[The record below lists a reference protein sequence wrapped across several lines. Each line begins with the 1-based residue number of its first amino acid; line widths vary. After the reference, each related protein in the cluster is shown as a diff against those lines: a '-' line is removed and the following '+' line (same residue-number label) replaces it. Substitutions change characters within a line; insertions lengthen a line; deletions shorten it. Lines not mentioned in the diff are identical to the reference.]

1 MPDQFGWSTALKIAR
16 REARAARTKF
26 LFVILAVAAGVGS
39 LTGVRGFS
47 TSFRTMLLRDA
58 RTLMAADLSARL
70 FALPNES
77 QMGAIRGLEARGV
90 QWTWVTETVTMV
102 SSAGVPQPILISV
115 KAVDP
120 RLYPFYGT
128 VKLSPPASLQ
138 TALNAG
144 SIVVSN
150 DLLLR
155 LKVKVGDSV
164 RAGGQEFRIA
174 ALVDTEPDRMSG
186 TLNVGPRVMMSREG
200 LDRTGLIRF
209 GSRAAQRFL
218 FRLAPGGPTVQEA
231 RRILVRTF
239 PDALVIDFRE
249 TNPTI
254 TRGLDR
260 ATTFLSLVS
269 LIALIV
275 GALGVATA
283 MHSHLQQKMDSIAI
297 MKCLGARSSQI
308 IRIYVAQTLAL
319 GLAGGLA
326 GVTLG
331 LAVQRAFPSLIARY
345 FQMRVGV
352 TWDWAAAAQG
362 LIAGLLTTLLFTLP
376 PLLSI
381 RRVHPGLVLRRE
393 MPESKAGWRDRLRN
407 ARPSLLA
414 GGLILCGLGGIA
426 AWLSGGTSHDALRLG
441 VYFICGI
448 VASLLALAAVAWVL
462 LRSLKALLRGPMAA
476 RFPSNLRHGVANLY
490 RPGNQAQ
497 TVLVALG
504 LGVMFSLTIYLVQH
518 SMLADIARS
527 APPGMPNVFL
537 IGITDAQKEAVREML
552 RTQPGVE
559 GPPEIAPN
567 VSVRLVAVNG
577 TPVEYLAF
585 HGWGR
590 RFLQTRSAS
599 WSASKP
605 EHTEILQGAWWN
617 CGTAIPCVSQVS
629 VAEEAAKIL
638 SVQPGSRLQF
648 SAFGRN
654 IDVPVAAIHRTEAIR
669 VGANNEFIFDPE
681 TLAGLPAIF
690 YGGVRVKPAAVPA
703 LQRVAYEKFPTV
715 SVINAADVLQIVQ
728 DVVDQIALVIR
739 FISLFTILAGVIILA
754 SSVAGTRFRRIRE
767 VVILKTLGGTRQ
779 RVAGIFS
786 VEFLILGVVAGLMG
800 SLLATG
806 FSSVLLKRFF
816 EGQFRF
822 DPLPNLLAIALTALI
837 ANAAGWL
844 ASFRILGRKPLEVL
858 REE

>member
-1 MPDQFGWSTALKIAR
+1 MPNGFSWSTAIKIAV
-16 REARAARTKF
+16 REARSARAKF

-70 FALPNES
+70 FALPNEN
-77 QMGAIRGLEARGV
+77 QMAALRALEARGV
-90 QWTWVTETVTMV
+90 QSTQVTETVTMV
-102 SSAGVPQPILISV
+102 SSAAVPEPILISV

-120 RLYPFYGT
+120 KLYPFYGT
-128 VKLSPPASLQ
+128 VKLNPPAPLQ
-138 TALNAG
+138 TALTAEN
-144 SIVVSN
+144 IVVSN

-155 LKVKVGDSV
+155 LKVNVGDMV
-164 RAGGQEFRIA
+164 HAGGEEFRIV

-186 TLNVGPRVMMSREG
+186 TLNVGPRVMMSRHG

-209 GSRAAQRFL
+209 GSRASQRFL
-218 FRLAPGGPTVQEA
+218 FRLPRRGPDVEETRQ
-231 RRILVRTF
+231 ILKRTF

-254 TRGLDR
+254 TRGLNR

-297 MKCLGARSSQI
+297 MKCLGARSRQI
-308 IRIYVAQTLAL
+308 IRIYVAQTLGL
-319 GLAGGLA
+319 GLAGGLT
-326 GVTLG
+326 GVALG
-331 LAVQRAFPSLIARY
+331 MAVQRVFPSLIARY
-345 FQMRVGV
+345 FQMHIGV
-352 TWDWAAAAQG
+352 TWDWAAAVQG
-362 LIAGLLTTLLFTLP
+362 LVAGLLTTLLFTLP

-393 MPESKAGWRDRLRN
+393 MAESKPGWRERLRD
-407 ARPSLLA
+407 ARPSLFA

-426 AWLSGGTSHDALRLG
+426 AWLSGGGSRDSLRMG
-441 VYFICGI
+441 AYFIGGI
-448 VASLLALAAVAWVL
+448 IASLLALSAVAWAL
-462 LRSLKALLRGPMAA
+462 LRSLKALLRTPAAA
-476 RFPSNLRHGVANLY
+476 RLPANLRHGVANLY

-497 TVLVALG
+497 SVLVALG

-527 APPGMPNVFL
+527 APRGMPNVFL
-537 IGITDAQKEAVREML
+537 IGITEAQKEPVRQML
-552 RTQPGVE
+552 RSQPGVE
-559 GPPEIAPN
+559 GTPEIVPN
-567 VSVRLVAVNG
+567 VSVRLVSVNG
-577 TPVEYLAF
+577 TPVEYLRF

-599 WSASKP
+599 FSASIP
-605 EHTEILQGAWWN
+605 EHTEILQGAWWK
-617 CGTAIPCVSQVS
+617 GDATGQVS

-638 SVQPGSRLQF
+638 SVQPGSHLQF

-654 IDVPVAAIHRTEAIR
+654 MEVQVAAIHRTEAIR
-669 VGANNEFIFDPE
+669 VGANNEFIFDPA

-690 YGGVRVKPAAVPA
+690 YGGVRVQPGAVSA
-703 LQRVAYEKFPTV
+703 LQRVAYQKFPTV

-767 VVILKTLGGTRQ
+767 VVILKTLGATRR
-779 RVAGIFS
+779 RVGSIFS
-786 VEFLILGVVAGLMG
+786 VEFLILGLVAGLMG

-806 FSSVLLKRFF
+806 FSSLLLKRFF

-822 DPLPNLLAIALTALI
+822 EPLPNLLAIVLTAVI

>member
-1 MPDQFGWSTALKIAR
+1 MPSQFPWSTALKIAR
-16 REARAARTKF
+16 REARASRAKF

-47 TSFRTMLLRDA
+47 TSFRSMLLRDA
-58 RTLMAADLSARL
+58 RTLMAADLTARL
-70 FALPNES
+70 FALPTDD
-77 QMGAIRGLEARGV
+77 QMAAIRRLEARGV
-90 QWTWVTETVTMV
+90 RWTWVTETVTMI
-102 SSAGVPQPILISV
+102 SSAAVPEPVLISV

-120 RLYPFYGT
+120 KVYPFYGT
-128 VKLSPPASLQ
+128 VKLSPPASLEQ
-138 TALNAG
+138 SLQRD
-144 SIVVSN
+144 SIAVSN

-164 RAGGQEFRIA
+164 RAGGQDFRIA

-186 TLNVGPRVMMSREG
+186 SLNVGPRVMMSREG

-218 FRLAPGGPTVQEA
+218 FRLSPGGPGVEET
-231 RRILVRTF
+231 RRILRRTL
-239 PDALVIDFRE
+239 PDAQVIDYRE
-249 TNPTI
+249 THPTI

-297 MKCLGARSSQI
+297 MKCLGARSNQI
-308 IRIYVAQTLAL
+308 IRIYVSQTLAL

-326 GVTLG
+326 GIALG
-331 LAVQRAFPSLIARY
+331 LAVQTVFPSLIARY
-345 FQMRVGV
+345 FQLKMGV
-352 TWDWAAAAQG
+352 QWDWAAAIQG

-393 MPESKAGWRDRLRN
+393 MPESKTGWRARLRDV
-407 ARPSLLA
+407 RPSLLA
-414 GGLILCGLGGIA
+414 AGLILCGLGAIA
-426 AWLSGGTSHDALRLG
+426 AWLSDGTARDGLRMG
-441 VYFICGI
+441 AYFIGAI
-448 VASLLALAAVAWVL
+448 VASLLALAAVAWAL
-462 LRSLKALLRGPMAA
+462 LRSLQAFLRTAPAA
-476 RFPSNLRHGVANLY
+476 RLPANLRHGMANLY

-518 SMLADIARS
+518 SMLGDIARS
-527 APPGMPNVFL
+527 APPGMPNVFMV
-537 IGITDAQKEAVREML
+537 GITEAQKDGVRSLL
-552 RTQPGVE
+552 RAQNGVE
-559 GPPEIAPN
+559 GAPEIVPYVA
-567 VSVRLVAVNG
+567 VRLVTVNG
-577 TPVEYLAF
+577 TPVEKMVF
-585 HGWGR
+585 HGWSR
-590 RFLQTRSAS
+590 RFLQTRTAS

-605 EHTEILQGAWWN
+605 EYTELTQGAWWK
-617 CGTAIPCVSQVS
+617 GQTAQVS

-638 SVQPGSRLQF
+638 GVQPGSRMQF
-648 SAFGRN
+648 TAFGRN
-654 IDVPVAAIHRTEAIR
+654 FDAGVACVHRTEAIR
-669 VGANNEFIFDPE
+669 IGAASEFIFDPA
-681 TLAGLPAIF
+681 TLAGLPTTY

-703 LQRVAYEKFPTV
+703 LQRAVYEKFPTV

-767 VVILKTLGGTRQ
+767 VVIMKTLGATRR

-786 VEFLILGVVAGLMG
+786 VEFLILGAVAGLMG
-800 SLLATG
+800 SVLATG
-806 FSSVLLKRFF
+806 FSGLLLKRFF

-822 DPLPNLLAIALTALI
+822 DPMPNLLAVGITALI
-837 ANAAGWL
+837 ANMAGWL

>member
-1 MPDQFGWSTALKIAR
+1 MPNRFRWSTALKIAA
-16 REARAARTKF
+16 REARASRAKF
-26 LFVILAVAAGVGS
+26 LFVILAVAVGVGS

-70 FALPNES
+70 FALPTED
-77 QMGAIRGLEARGV
+77 QLRAVRDLEARGV

-102 SSAGVPQPILISV
+102 SSAAVPEPILISA

-120 RLYPFYGT
+120 KLYPFYGT
-128 VKLSPPASLQ
+128 VKLNPPAPLQ

-144 SIVVSN
+144 SMVVSN

-155 LKVKVGDSV
+155 LKVNVGDMV

-174 ALVDTEPDRMSG
+174 ALVETEPDRMSG
-186 TLNVGPRVMMSREG
+186 SLNVGPRVMMSRDG

-218 FRLAPGGPTVQEA
+218 FRLAPRGPRVEET
-231 RRILVRTF
+231 RRILVRAF
-239 PDALVIDFRE
+239 PDAMVIDFRQ

-297 MKCLGARSSQI
+297 MKCLGARSVQI

-326 GVTLG
+326 GVAIG
-331 LAVQRAFPSLIARY
+331 LAVQRVFPSLIARY
-345 FQMRVGV
+345 FQTHVGI
-352 TWDWAAAAQG
+352 TWDWAGAAQG

-393 MPESKAGWRDRLRN
+393 MAEPKPAWSQRLRD

-426 AWLSGGTSHDALRLG
+426 AWLSGGTSRDALRLG
-441 VYFICGI
+441 AYFIGGI
-448 VASLLALAAVAWVL
+448 VASLLALAAVAWAL
-462 LRSLKALLRGPMAA
+462 LRSLKALLRTPAAA
-476 RFPSNLRHGVANLY
+476 RLPSNLRHGVANLY
-490 RPGNQAQ
+490 RPGNQAES
-497 TVLVALG
+497 VLVALG

-518 SMLADIARS
+518 TMLADIARS

-537 IGITDAQKEAVREML
+537 LDIREAQKEPVRDML
-552 RTQPGVE
+552 RNQPGVE
-559 GPPEIAPN
+559 GPPEIVPN
-567 VSVRLVAVNG
+567 VSVRLVSVNG
-577 TPVEYLAF
+577 VPVEALGF

-599 WSASKP
+599 WSTSKP
-605 EHTEILQGAWWN
+605 EHTEILQGAW
-617 CGTAIPCVSQVS
+617 CGTGIPACVS

-638 SVQPGSRLQF
+638 RVQPGSRLQF
-648 SAFGRN
+648 SAFGRTM
-654 IDVPVAAIHRTEAIR
+654 DVQVACVHRTEAIR
-669 VGANNEFIFDPE
+669 VGANNEFIFDPA
-681 TLAGLPAIF
+681 TLAVCLPSST
-690 YGGVRVKPAAVPA
+690 AA
-703 LQRVAYEKFPTV
+703 F
-715 SVINAADVLQIVQ
+715 
-728 DVVDQIALVIR
+728 
-739 FISLFTILAGVIILA
+739 A
-754 SSVAGTRFRRIRE
+754 SSPPPCPRCSAPRT
-767 VVILKTLGGTRQ
+767 KNSPP
-779 RVAGIFS
+779 S
-786 VEFLILGVVAGLMG
+786 V
-800 SLLATG
+800 
-806 FSSVLLKRFF
+806 SSARPMCC
-816 EGQFRF
+816 R
-822 DPLPNLLAIALTALI
+822 
-837 ANAAGWL
+837 
-844 ASFRILGRKPLEVL
+844 SFRTWSIRLLE
-858 REE
+858 

>member
-1 MPDQFGWSTALKIAR
+1 MANRFRWSTALKIAR
-16 REARAARTKF
+16 REARASRAKF
-26 LFVILAVAAGVGS
+26 LFVVLAVAAGVGS

-47 TSFRTMLLRDA
+47 ASFRTMLLRDA
-58 RTLMAADLSARL
+58 RILMAADLTARM
-70 FALPNES
+70 FALPTDD
-77 QMGAIRGLEARGV
+77 QLAAIRKLEARGV
-90 QWTWVTETVTMV
+90 RSTWVTETVTMI
-102 SSAGVPQPILISV
+102 SSATVPEPVLISV

-120 RLYPFYGT
+120 KIYPFYGAL
-128 VKLSPPASLQ
+128 KLNPPASLED
-138 TALNAG
+138 ALNPN

-155 LKVKVGDSV
+155 LKVNIGDTV
-164 RAGGQEFRIA
+164 RAGGQDFRIG
-174 ALVDTEPDRMSG
+174 ALVATEPDRMSG
-186 TLNVGPRVMMSREG
+186 SLNVGPRVMMSREG
-200 LDRTGLIRF
+200 LDRTGLIAF

-218 FRLAPGGPTVQEA
+218 FRLGSTGPGVEQT
-231 RRILVRTF
+231 RRILQRTL
-239 PDALVIDFRE
+239 PEAQVIDYRQ
-249 TNPTI
+249 THPTI

-308 IRIYVAQTLAL
+308 ISIYISQTLAL

-326 GVTLG
+326 GIALG
-331 LAVQRAFPSLIARY
+331 LAVQTVFPGLIARY
-345 FQMRVGV
+345 FQLQIGV
-352 TWDWAAAAQG
+352 QWDWASALQG
-362 LIAGLLTTLLFTLP
+362 LSAGLLTTLLFTLP

-381 RRVHPGLVLRRE
+381 RRIHPGLVLRRE
-393 MPESKAGWRDRLRN
+393 MPESKPGWRARLED
-407 ARPSLLA
+407 AKPALLA
-414 GGLILCGLGGIA
+414 AGLILCGLGGIA
-426 AWLSGGTSHDALRLG
+426 AWLSGGTTAGNGIRMG
-441 VYFICGI
+441 VYFIGGI
-448 VASLLALAAVAWVL
+448 VASLLTLAAVAW
-462 LRSLKALLRGPMAA
+462 ALLRTLRAFLRTSTAA
-476 RFPSNLRHGVANLY
+476 RLPANLRHGMANLY

-527 APPGMPNVFL
+527 APPGMPNVFMV
-537 IGITDAQKEAVREML
+537 GITEAQKDGVRTLL
-552 RTQPGVE
+552 RAQAGVQGE
-559 GPPEIAPN
+559 PELVPY
-567 VSVRLVAVNG
+567 VPVRLVTVNG
-577 TPVEYLAF
+577 TPIEKLVSR
-585 HGWGR
+585 GWSR

-605 EHTEILQGAWWN
+605 DYTDVVQGAWW
-617 CGTAIPCVSQVS
+617 TAGRQSQVS
-629 VAEEAAKIL
+629 LAEEAARIL
-638 SVQPGSRLQF
+638 NVQPGSRMQF
-648 SAFGRN
+648 TAFGR
-654 IDVPVAAIHRTEAIR
+654 DFDAEVACVHRSEAIR
-669 VGANNEFIFDPE
+669 IGSASEFIFDPD
-681 TLAGLPAIF
+681 TLAGLPTTY
-690 YGGVRVKPAAVPA
+690 YGGVRMTPAKVPA
-703 LQRVAYEKFPTV
+703 LQRAIYERYPTV

-767 VVILKTLGGTRQ
+767 VVILKTLGATRG

-786 VEFLILGVVAGLMG
+786 VEFLILGAVAGLIG
-800 SLLATG
+800 SVLATG
-806 FSSVLLKRFF
+806 FSGLLLNRFF

-822 DPLPNLLAIALTALI
+822 DLLPNLLAVALTALI
-837 ANAAGWL
+837 ANTAGWL

>member
-1 MPDQFGWSTALKIAR
+1 MPNRFTSTTALKIAA
-16 REARAARTKF
+16 REARAARAKF

-70 FALPNES
+70 FALPNDN
-77 QMGAIRGLEARGV
+77 QKAALRGLEARGI

-102 SSAGVPQPILISV
+102 SSAAVPEPILISV

-120 RLYPFYGT
+120 KLYPFYGT
-128 VKLSPPASLQ
+128 VKLNPPAPLQ
-138 TALNAG
+138 TALTAEN
-144 SIVVSN
+144 IVVSN

-155 LKVKVGDSV
+155 LKVNVGDMV

-218 FRLAPGGPTVQEA
+218 FRLALRGPQVEET
-231 RRILVRTF
+231 RRILVRAF
-239 PDALVIDFRE
+239 PDAMVIDFRQ

-269 LIALIV
+269 LMALIV

-308 IRIYVAQTLAL
+308 IRIYVTQTLAL

-331 LAVQRAFPSLIARY
+331 MAVQRVFPSLIARY
-345 FQMRVGV
+345 FQMHIGV

-362 LIAGLLTTLLFTLP
+362 LIVGLLTTLLFTLP

-381 RRVHPGLVLRRE
+381 KRVHPGLVLRRE
-393 MPESKAGWRDRLRN
+393 MAESKPGWTERLRD
-407 ARPSLLA
+407 ARPSLFA

-426 AWLSGGTSHDALRLG
+426 AWLSGGTSRDALRLG
-441 VYFICGI
+441 LYFIGGI
-448 VASLLALAAVAWVL
+448 IASLLALAAVAWAL
-462 LRSLKALLRGPMAA
+462 LWSLKALLRIPGSA
-476 RFPSNLRHGVANLY
+476 RLPANLRHGVANLY

-497 TVLVALG
+497 AVLVALG

-537 IGITDAQKEAVREML
+537 IGITEAQKEPVRAML
-552 RTQPGVE
+552 RSQPGVE
-559 GPPEIAPN
+559 GPPEIVPN

-577 TPVEYLAF
+577 TPVESLAF

-599 WSASKP
+599 FSASKP
-605 EHTEILQGAWWN
+605 DHTEIVQGTWWN
-617 CGTAIPCVSQVS
+617 GQTSQVS

-638 SVQPGSRLQF
+638 NVQPGSRLQF

-654 IDVPVAAIHRTEAIR
+654 MDVQVACLHRTEAIR
-669 VGANNEFIFDPE
+669 VGANNEFIFDPA

-690 YGGVRVKPAAVPA
+690 YGGVRVKPAAVSA
-703 LQRVAYEKFPTV
+703 LQRVAYENFPTV

-767 VVILKTLGGTRQ
+767 VVILKTLGATRR
-779 RVAGIFS
+779 RVASIFS
-786 VEFLILGVVAGLMG
+786 VEFLILGIVAGLMG

-806 FSSVLLKRFF
+806 FSSLLLKRFF

-822 DPLPNLLAIALTALI
+822 EPLPTLLAIVLTALI
-837 ANAAGWL
+837 ANAAGW
-844 ASFRILGRKPLEVL
+844 A
-858 REE
+858 RELPHPGPQATRGIT